1 MSRLDRVQALQKAV
15 KEYVDAEK
23 TRIENE
29 VSVLEDIL
37 KGRTSG
43 QGIQEINTKIVS
55 AVAQS
60 DLSDYLK
67 GG

>member
-1 MSRLDRVQALQKAV
+1 MSRLDRIQALQQAV

-23 TRIENE
+23 TRIDNE
-29 VSVLEDIL
+29 VSVLEAIL

-43 QGIQEINTKIVS
+43 QGIQEINTKIIAS
-55 AVAQS
+55 VAQS